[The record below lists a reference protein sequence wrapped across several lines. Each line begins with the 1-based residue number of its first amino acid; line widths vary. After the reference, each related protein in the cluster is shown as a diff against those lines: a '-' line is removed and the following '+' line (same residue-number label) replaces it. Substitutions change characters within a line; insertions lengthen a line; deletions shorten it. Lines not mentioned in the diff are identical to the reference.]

1 MKIGLITGI
10 GKGIGLTLTKSL
22 IKSKN
27 IRVIGINRSENSE
40 IIKLK
45 GNPNFKFYKCD
56 VSNFAK
62 INQIIDKIFIV
73 YGPIDFVVNN
83 AGVRA
88 RVNLSNA
95 DIKNYKN
102 VFNVNTLGPINI
114 TKNIINKIYVNK
126 RIYKEL
132 RVINISSIVGLRGFK
147 DLSVYACSKAALDA
161 FTKSISL
168 EYAKYGL
175 VINSIAPGFFKT
187 SYFKNFKKNKSLY
200 NWTLEN
206 IPMNR
211 WGEESE
217 LVELLLFLIE
227 SKSNYINGS
236 VITMD
241 GGWTAK

>member
-10 GKGIGLTLTKSL
+10 GKGIGLSLTKSL
-22 IKSKN
+22 IRSNFK
-27 IRVIGINRSENSE
+27 VIGINRSENSD

-45 GNPNFKFYKCD
+45 KNTNFKFYKCD
-56 VSNFAK
+56 VSNYTK
-62 INQIIDKIFIV
+62 INQIIDKIFIN

-83 AGVRA
+83 AGIRA
-88 RVNLSNA
+88 RAKLSEV
-95 DIKNYKN
+95 DIKNYQN

-114 TKNIINKIYVNK
+114 TKKVINKIYVNK
-126 RIYKEL
+126 RIHKEL
-132 RVINISSIVGLRGFK
+132 KVINLSSIVGLRGFK

-161 FTKSISL
+161 FTKSINL

-187 SYFKNFKKNKSLY
+187 SYFENFKKNKSLY
-200 NWTLEN
+200 KWTLEN
-206 IPMNR
+206 IPMKR

-227 SKSNYINGS
+227 SKSNYLNGS
-236 VITMD
+236 VITID

>member
-62 INQIIDKIFIV
+62 INQIIDKIFID

-88 RVNLSNA
+88 RVNLSKA

>member
-10 GKGIGLTLTKSL
+10 GKGIGLSLTKSL
-22 IKSKN
+22 IRSNVK
-27 IRVIGINRSENSE
+27 VIGINRSENAD

-45 GNPNFKFYKCD
+45 KNNNFKFYKCD
-56 VSNFAK
+56 VSNYSK
-62 INQIIDKIFIV
+62 INQIIDKIFIN

-83 AGVRA
+83 AGIRA
-88 RVNLSNA
+88 RAKLSEV
-95 DIKNYKN
+95 DIKNYQN
-102 VFNVNTLGPINI
+102 VFNINTLGPINI
-114 TKNIINKIYVNK
+114 TKKIIDKIYVNK
-126 RIYKEL
+126 RIHKEL
-132 RVINISSIVGLRGFK
+132 KVINLSSIVGLRGFK

-200 NWTLEN
+200 NWTIEN
-206 IPMNR
+206 IPMKR

-227 SKSNYINGS
+227 SKSNYLNGS
-236 VITMD
+236 VITID

>member
-10 GKGIGLTLTKSL
+10 GKGIGLTLTKCL
-22 IKSKN
+22 IKSN

-40 IIKLK
+40 IIQLK
-45 GNPNFKFYKCD
+45 KNPNFKFYKCD
-56 VSNFAK
+56 VSNFTK
-62 INQIIDKIFIV
+62 INQIIDKIFINF
-73 YGPIDFVVNN
+73 GPIDFVVNN

-88 RVNLSNA
+88 RVDLSNA